1 MGNDLFR
8 SVEQTKNTDPY
19 KCKYSGYGKGVD
31 SRSEISFTDG
41 IAGKNVMFFGADMNS
56 SVDID
61 NKNKII
67 LILGEGPTQ
76 WLDDTTLIAEAK
88 YPINFTQSRKRF
100 VLTLNYNG
108 SNSLLFVNA
117 IKIYQFKAKGSKIK
131 DYALCLGNIS
141 KDFTINNMKK
151 VRLKESVKFFW
162 LILILLI
169 LMIFLIYRNI

>member
-8 SVEQTKNTDPY
+8 SVEKIKNTDPY

-31 SRSEISFTDG
+31 SRSEISFIDG

-67 LILGEGPTQ
+67 LILGDRPTQ
-76 WLDDTTLIAEAK
+76 WLDDATLIAEAK
-88 YPINFTQSRKRF
+88 YPIDFTQSRKRS
-100 VLTLNYNG
+100 VWTLNYNG

-151 VRLKESVKFFW
+151 VRLKESVKSFW

>member
-1 MGNDLFR
+1 MGNHLFR
-8 SVEQTKNTDPY
+8 SVEQTKSTDLY
-19 KCKYSGYGKGVD
+19 KCKYSGYGKRVD

-67 LILGEGPTQ
+67 LIHGERPTQ

-88 YPINFTQSRKRF
+88 YPIDFTQSRKRF
-100 VLTLNYNG
+100 ILTLNYNG

-117 IKIYQFKAKGSKIK
+117 IKMYQFKAKGPKIK
-131 DYALCLGNIS
+131 DYTLCLGNIS

-151 VRLKESVKFFW
+151 VRLKGSVNFFW